1 MSGFAHDLRYAVRQL
16 RAAPVFAI
24 SAILTLAIG
33 IGANTTVLNLV
44 NATLLKP
51 PPVARPHELA
61 WVAPM
66 ERNGRYG
73 QWSLPKFIEFREGS
87 RSWSGL
93 AALGNVDLA
102 LAGDTPLRLS
112 GQGVTSNYFDVLGVR
127 PAIGRGFLAEEDGS
141 ASQGMP
147 VVLSHALWETRFQG
161 DTGVVGSTVLMNQ
174 QAVII
179 VGVAPEAFNGIRIGE
194 ECDFWVPMSALRRLE
209 RRFANVYTG
218 RDSRWLRVIGRLA
231 EGTEIDEARAE
242 AVIVHGRIEADV
254 TPAEDRRRA
263 AVLEVRGGLDPMSR
277 AKMAPVIAL
286 LMLVPLLVLAV
297 ACANVANLFVSRGV
311 QRQKELGVR
320 CALGASRGRLVRQL
334 LTECALLGIAGGVV
348 GVGFSYALTAA
359 IVSAGDLPQDI
370 GRLLVP
376 DLRVFALTF
385 VLAVAAGAVF
395 GLLPALAA
403 TRHGITPVLK
413 GDGAMAQAGRGSHR
427 LRNGFVIAQV
437 ALSLSLLITA
447 GLFVGSLQKALRV
460 DPGYDPRNAIA
471 MPYDLRGL
479 GYDSARVERFGS
491 ELLARTAGLPGVE
504 GVALAS
510 LLPLSGSS
518 WTTTASRE
526 GDEARTTDVS
536 TMISTVSPGYFATMR
551 IPLAL
556 GRSFTDAD
564 GATMPRVVVIN
575 EQLAAMLWPEQNPI
589 GKRLRLGSDPTLT
602 EVIGIARNGKYRRL
616 SETAREGYMW
626 FSSTQRTLGPQATLV
641 VRGATRSGDA
651 ANAARHALE
660 AIDPHLPAF
669 GIETLEAII
678 ARTAEAQRSG
688 AALLGVF
695 GTIALALAACG
706 IFGVIAQGVAMRR
719 KEIGIRM
726 SLGARGADVVRSFVR
741 EGLTLTVVGVGIGV
755 AMSLA
760 ASQVLSSLLFGLGGT
775 DLVTF
780 AAATTVF
787 LGIAALASFIPAR
800 RAARVDPMIALRG
813 D

>member
-1 MSGFAHDLRYAVRQL
+1 MGGFAQDLRYAIRQL

-33 IGANTTVLNLV
+33 IGANTSVLNLV

-61 WVAPM
+61 WISPM

-73 QWSLPKFIEFREGS
+73 QWALPKFVDFRAGA

-112 GQGVTSNYFDVLGVR
+112 GQAVTSNYFDVLGVR
-127 PAIGRGFLAEEDGS
+127 PAIGRGFVTEEDGPS
-141 ASQGMP
+141 SQVMP
-147 VVLSHALWETRFQG
+147 VILSHALWKSRFQSDSG
-161 DTGVVGSTVLMNQ
+161 AIGSTVLMNQ
-174 QAVII
+174 QAMIV
-179 VGVAPEAFNGIRIGE
+179 VGVAPEAFTGVRIGE
-194 ECDFWVPMSALRRLE
+194 ECDFWVPMSTLPRLD
-209 RRFANVYTG
+209 RRFANVYTA
-218 RDSRWLRVIGRLA
+218 RESRWLRVIGRLA
-231 EGTEIDEARAE
+231 EGTEIEEARAE
-242 AVIVHGRIEADV
+242 AVRVHGQLESDV
-254 TPAEDRRRA
+254 TPVADRRR
-263 AVLEVRGGLDPMSR
+263 VVVTEMRGGLDPMGR
-277 AKMAPVIAL
+277 AKMAPVISL

-297 ACANVANLFVSRGV
+297 ACANVANLFVSRGI

-334 LTECALLGIAGGVV
+334 LTECALLGIAGGIV
-348 GVGFSYALTAA
+348 GIGFSYALTSA
-359 IVSAGDLPQDI
+359 IVSAGNLPQDI
-370 GRLLVP
+370 ARLLVP

-385 VLAVAAGAVF
+385 ALAIGAGAVF

-413 GDGAMAQAGRGSHR
+413 GDGAMAQSGRGSHR
-427 LRNGFVIAQV
+427 LRNSFVVAQV

-460 DPGYDPRNAIA
+460 EPGYDPQNAIA

-479 GYDSARVERFGS
+479 GYDSARIDRFGA
-491 ELLARTAGLPGVE
+491 ELLTRTAGLPGVE

-510 LLPLSGSS
+510 MLPLSGSS
-518 WTTTASRE
+518 SSNSVSRE
-526 GDEARTTDVS
+526 GDAAGTAEFS
-536 TMISTVSPGYFATMR
+536 TMLATVSPGYFATMR

-556 GRSFTDAD
+556 GRGFTEAD
-564 GATMPRVVVIN
+564 GATMPRVIVIN
-575 EQLAAMLWPEQNPI
+575 ENLAANLWPGQNPL
-589 GKRLRLGSDPTLT
+589 GKRLRAGSDQVLA
-602 EVIGIARNGKYRRL
+602 EVVGVARNGKYRRL
-616 SETAREGYMW
+616 SETAREGYLW
-626 FSSTQRTLGPQATLV
+626 YSSAQRTLGAQATLV
-641 VRGATRSGDA
+641 VRGTTRSGDA
-651 ANAARHALE
+651 ANAARHALD
-660 AIDPHLPAF
+660 AIDPDLPAF
-669 GIETLEAII
+669 GIETLESSI

-695 GTIALALAACG
+695 GMIALALAACG

-719 KEIGIRM
+719 REIGIRM
-726 SLGARGADVVRSFVR
+726 SLGARGRDVVRSFVR
-741 EGLTLTVVGVGIGV
+741 EGLSLTTVGIGIGV
-755 AMSLA
+755 ALSLA

-780 AAATTVF
+780 AGATGVF
-787 LGIAALASFIPAR
+787 IGIAAVASFIPAR